1 VGSPVRPGA
10 LSLAVLAALGLLG
23 AWTWLALAWSTDSDQ
38 TVLEGL
44 RLLLYVAVAVTLVLV
59 VRRDAVEPLLAGA
72 LTGIFVPAAYGLAT
86 RLFPDRLGVF
96 DPIAGYR
103 LQEPIGY
110 WNALGAFAAMGALL
124 ALGFAARGS
133 VLARVLAATALPV
146 LLATLYFTFSR
157 GAWIALAVGLAFV
170 LTADPRR
177 LQLVAAGLVL
187 APASALAVWLASR
200 QDALARVDAPLAEA
214 TAEGHRLALYIL
226 LLSALSGVV
235 AAAFWI
241 LESRVAPPRPLRLA
255 FGGALALVVVV
266 GLVTI
271 FARYGG
277 PVTIVGNAWDSFSTT
292 KIGPQPDLRER
303 LFTFQGSY
311 RVELWEAALDQYVD
325 HRALGSGPGTYEQY
339 WNEHRPFWHIVRD
352 AHNLYLEVL
361 AELGPVG
368 LLLLAFA
375 LGVPFAAALLARGQP
390 LVPAAGGAFA
400 VFVVHA
406 AVDWDWELPA
416 VTVAGLACAIAVTA
430 AAAKGEPRLLGPRV
444 RWSAVA
450 VALGLAAVSFVGLV
464 GASALSAS
472 EEAADKGRWEE
483 AEKEARKAAR
493 WWRWSP
499 EPWTRLGQ
507 AQLGAGDS
515 EGAVE
520 SFRRA
525 VSKDRDDWELWYDL
539 YLVTEGRESS
549 RALAEAAR
557 LNRFF
562 RSDLEEGDT
571 RAPG

>member
-1 VGSPVRPGA
+1 MLGA
-10 LSLAVLAALGLLG
+10 LAGLA
-23 AWTWLALAWSTDSDQ
+23 AWTWVSVFWSDDVDQ
-38 TVLEGL
+38 TVLEGQ
-44 RLLLYVAVAVTLVLV
+44 RALLYVAVVAALVLV
-59 VRRDAVEPLLAGA
+59 VRRTDVEPLLGGV
-72 LTGIFVPAAYGLAT
+72 LVGILLPAAYGLAT
-86 RLFPDRLGVF
+86 RLFPDRIGVF

-124 ALGFAARGS
+124 ALGFAARGT
-133 VLARVLAATALPV
+133 VPARVLGATALPI
-146 LLATLYFTFSR
+146 LLTTLYFTFSR
-157 GAWIALAVGLAFV
+157 GAWIALAFGLAFMFA
-170 LTADPRR
+170 ADPRR
-177 LQLVAAGLVL
+177 LQLIAASLVL

-200 QDALARVDAPLAEA
+200 QDALARVDAPLAAA

-226 LLSALSGVV
+226 LLAALSSLA
-235 AAAFWI
+235 AAAFWAV
-241 LESRVAPPRPLRLA
+241 ESRIAPPRPVRLA
-255 FGGALALVVVV
+255 FGGALALVAVA
-266 GLVTI
+266 GLVMI

-277 PVTIVGNAWDSFSTT
+277 PVTIVGNAWDSFSAT
-292 KIGPQPDLRER
+292 KTGPQPDLRER

-311 RVELWEAALDQYVD
+311 RVDLWEAALDQYAD
-325 HRALGSGPGTYEQY
+325 HRVLGSGPGTYEHY

-352 AHNLYLEVL
+352 AHNLYLETL

-368 LLLLAFA
+368 LLLLAIA
-375 LGVPFAAALLARGQP
+375 IGVSFAAALLARARR
-390 LVPAAGGAFA
+390 LVPAAAGAFA

-416 VTVAGLACAIAVTA
+416 VTFAALACAVAVTA
-430 AAAKGEPRLLGPRV
+430 GAAQGESRPLGPRV

-450 VALGLAAVSFVGLV
+450 VALSLAAVAFVGLV

-472 EEAADKGRWEE
+472 EDAADKGRWEE
-483 AEKEARKAAR
+483 AEEEARKAAR

-515 EGAVE
+515 DGAVE

-525 VSKDRDDWELWYDL
+525 VSKDRDDWALWYDL
-539 YLVTEGRESS
+539 YLVTESSEAS
-549 RALAEAAR
+549 RALAETAR

-562 RSDLEEGDT
+562 RNDLEQGET
-571 RAPG
+571 RASG

>member
-1 VGSPVRPGA
+1 VLGS
-10 LSLAVLAALGLLG
+10 LGLLG
-23 AWTWLALAWSTDSDQ
+23 AWTWLALTWSADFDQ

-44 RLLLYVAVAVTLVLV
+44 RLLLYVAVAVALVLL
-59 VRRDAVEPLLAGA
+59 VRRDEVQPLLTGA
-72 LTGIFVPAAYGLAT
+72 LTGIFLPAAYGLVT

-124 ALGFAARGS
+124 ALGFAARGT
-133 VLARVLAATALPV
+133 VLARVLAAAALPV
-146 LLATLYFTFSR
+146 LLTTLYFTFSR
-157 GAWIALAVGLAFV
+157 GAWIALAVGLALMLAV
-170 LTADPRR
+170 DPRR
-177 LQLVAAGLVL
+177 LQTIAATLTL

-200 QDALARVDAPLAEA
+200 EDALARVDAPLAAA
-214 TAEGHRLALYIL
+214 TDEGHRLALYVL
-226 LLSALSGVV
+226 LLSALSGAA
-235 AAAFWI
+235 AAAFWAVEAR
-241 LESRVAPPRPLRLA
+241 LTPPRPVRLA
-255 FGGALALVVVV
+255 FGGALALVVVAA
-266 GLVTI
+266 LVTI

-277 PVTIVGNAWDSFSTT
+277 PVTIVANAWDSFSAT
-292 KIGPQPDLRER
+292 KTGPQPDLRER

-311 RVELWEAALDQYVD
+311 RVELWEAAVDQYAD
-325 HRALGSGPGTYEQY
+325 HGALGSGPGTYEQY

-352 AHNLYLEVL
+352 AHNLYLETL

-368 LLLLAFA
+368 LVLLAIA
-375 LGVPFAAALLARGQP
+375 LAVPFAGALLARGQP
-390 LVPAAGGAFA
+390 FVPAAAGAFA
-400 VFVVHA
+400 VFAVHA

-416 VTVAGLACAIAVTA
+416 VTVAALACAIAVTA
-430 AAAKGEPRLLGPRV
+430 GAARDDPRVLGPRV

-450 VALGLAAVSFVGLV
+450 VAVGLAAVAFVGLV
-464 GASALSAS
+464 GASALAAS
-472 EEAADKGRWEE
+472 EEAAERGRWEE
-483 AEKEARKAAR
+483 AEDEARKAAR

-499 EPWTRLGQ
+499 EPWTRLGE

-515 EGAVE
+515 DGAVE

-539 YLVTEGRESS
+539 YLVTEGAEAS

-562 RSDLEEGDT
+562 RSDLAEGET
-571 RAPG
+571 RASG